1 MKAIIISLVL
11 CFLSISLQAQDNNHF
26 QKGEVLISLRN
37 PTIGFGDWGS
47 DYVTTYGSHLDLGYF
62 FKDNYLIGVG
72 GNYYYNS
79 IVGNNNDAYSWG
91 LQLFGRYYFARRG
104 KKQQFI
110 FYAEPR
116 IEGIRRLTQS
126 QPLAG
131 NFINTRNYL
140 NAGMGIFCA
149 WRPNKRIS
157 VDLGI
162 QTQIAFSNT
171 KDPGQEVVNELGLS
185 IPPSISINLYL

>member
-1 MKAIIISLVL
+1 MKPIIICLAL
-11 CFLSISLQAQDNNHF
+11 CCLILNLKAQENDPF
-26 QKGEVLISLRN
+26 SKGEVLISLRN
-37 PTIGFGDWGS
+37 PTIGFLDWGS
-47 DYVTTYGSHLDLGYF
+47 DYVTTYGSNLDLGYF
-62 FKDNYLIGVG
+62 IKDNYLIGAG
-72 GNYYYNS
+72 GSYYYNR
-79 IVGNNNDAYSWG
+79 IAGNNNDAYSWG
-91 LQLFGRYYFARRG
+91 IQLFGRYYFARRG
-104 KKQQFI
+104 KKKQFI

-162 QTQIAFSNT
+162 QTQIAFSNQ

-185 IPPSISINLYL
+185 VPPSISINLYL